1 LEGGKIREKQKE
13 FVSNFFWEEKV
24 NNPYGGYNAYKEI
37 GVKTASQG
45 KLVVMLY
52 EGAVSNLEKAMA
64 LVSDDGKIEPGN
76 IENYGNCLQKVMDI
90 ITELEVSLNLDA
102 GGEIAQ
108 NLMSLYVY
116 FNKQIL
122 DATISHDKKKLS
134 FVRDMMS
141 ELHES
146 WITASNSTANAKTQ
160 IPGASPSLNITG

>member
-1 LEGGKIREKQKE
+1 MAYGA
-13 FVSNFFWEEKV
+13 
-24 NNPYGGYNAYKEI
+24 NPYGGYNAYREI

-64 LVSDDGKIEPGN
+64 LIDSNGKIQAN
-76 IENYGNCLQKVMDI
+76 QIESYGNFLQKVMDI
-90 ITELEVSLNLDA
+90 VTELEVSLDMDK
-102 GGEIAQ
+102 GGEIAK

-122 DATISHDKKKLS
+122 EATMDHKKSKLE
-134 FVRDMMS
+134 FVHKMMS

-146 WITASNSTANAKTQ
+146 WITASNSTANAQTQ
-160 IPGASPSLNITG
+160 IPGASPSFSIQG

>member
-1 LEGGKIREKQKE
+1 
-13 FVSNFFWEEKV
+13 
-24 NNPYGGYNAYKEI
+24 
-37 GVKTASQG
+37 
-45 KLVVMLY
+45 
-52 EGAVSNLEKAMA
+52 MA